1 MRALPRTPWPHSMAG
16 RLGVSLA
23 AGLLLLWVL
32 SAISASLVVVR
43 EMNEVF
49 DSILSEHAQI
59 MLPDLTRRYAEQL
72 EGPGPHPVVVT
83 DATPHDEYIT
93 WRLYAADGRLMMR
106 SHGAAEAPPPPVGFA
121 MVDGAR
127 LYTEPSADGR
137 YVLTLA
143 EPPEHRPHT
152 IRPTLVRLLA
162 PLLAL
167 VLAALVL
174 VPLAVRRGFAPVRSL
189 QAEIGQRGGGNLA
202 PMRIG
207 DLPAELA
214 SIGEDVNQ
222 LLLRLRQALEAE
234 RSFSA
239 NAAHELRTPVAAGL
253 AQAQLLAAHLP
264 AGSDARREA
273 EELAAGLGR
282 LGARLEKLLQLARA
296 DAGVAQRR
304 ERVDLMLALDLLVEE
319 FRARPGVGARLRFE
333 DGGLHELAVLGDLD
347 ALAIAL
353 RNLIENALR
362 HGPAESEVQLSVT
375 ADGVVRV
382 VNAGPVVPP
391 ERLAGLHR
399 RFVSYGG
406 KGSGLGL
413 SIVRAIAGQLG
424 GSLALHSP
432 ARGRTDGFEAEL
444 TLALAGEARP
454 AAARPAPG

>member
-1 MRALPRTPWPHSMAG
+1 MRRLLRAAWPRSMAG

-59 MLPDLTRRYAEQL
+59 MLPDLMRRYGGEL
-72 EGPGPHPVVVT
+72 DGVGPHPVVIT

-106 SHGAAEAPPPPVGFA
+106 SHGAAEAPPPPVGFTTIA
-121 MVDGAR
+121 GAR
-127 LYTEPSADGR
+127 LYSEPSTDGR
-137 YVLTLA
+137 YVITLA
-143 EPPEHRPHT
+143 EPPDHRLHT

-189 QAEIGQRGGGNLA
+189 QAEIERRGGANLD
-202 PMRIG
+202 PLPIG
-207 DLPAELA
+207 HLPAELA
-214 SIGEDVNQ
+214 SIGDDVNQ
-222 LLLRLRQALEAE
+222 LLQRLRQALEAE

-264 AGSDARREA
+264 PDGHARREA
-273 EELAAGLGR
+273 EELAASLGR

-296 DAGVAQRR
+296 EAGVAQRR
-304 ERVDLMLALDLLVEE
+304 ERVDLMMALDLLVEE
-319 FRARPGVGARLRFE
+319 FRARPGVGTRLRLD
-333 DGGLHELAVLGDLD
+333 DGGLAELPVLADLD

-362 HGPAESEVQLSVT
+362 HGSPESAVEVAVT
-375 ADGVVRV
+375 AEGVVRV
-382 VNAGPVVPP
+382 TNAGPVVPP
-391 ERLAGLHR
+391 ERLAILHR

-413 SIVRAIAGQLG
+413 SIVHTIAEQLG
-424 GSLALHSP
+424 AGLALHSP
-432 ARGRTDGFEAEL
+432 ARGRSDGFEAEL
-444 TLALAGEARP
+444 TLARATAQERGLTRP
-454 AAARPAPG
+454 S